1 MGTVV
6 RADLFLGRVKRADP
20 SPGPSEQLRVGTVV
34 RAHLFLLDPGRV
46 KRADPSPGLF
56 RKVKRADPFPG
67 LWEKL

>member
-46 KRADPSPGLF
+46 KRADPSPG
-56 RKVKRADPFPG
+56 P
-67 LWEKL
+67 